1 MNKNKKYNTQEVCEI
16 FDISKATLF
25 RWESEGQIT
34 NVMRD
39 WRNWR
44 IYSEENLAEIKNI
57 IKSKGKR

>member
-1 MNKNKKYNTQEVCEI
+1 MNTNKKLYAQDICNT

-44 IYSEENLAEIKNI
+44 IYSEKNIEEIKNV
-57 IKSKGKR
+57 IKSKGTR

>member
-1 MNKNKKYNTQEVCEI
+1 MKKNKKYNTQEVCEI

-44 IYSEENLAEIKNI
+44 LYSDVNLAEIKNI

>member
-44 IYSEENLAEIKNI
+44 IYSDDNLAEIKNI

>member
-1 MNKNKKYNTQEVCEI
+1 MNKNKKYNTQEVCGI

-25 RWESEGQIT
+25 RWEGEGQIT

>member
-1 MNKNKKYNTQEVCEI
+1 MKKNKKYNTQEVCEI

-44 IYSEENLAEIKNI
+44 IYSDENLAEIKNI